1 MSQQYTPALK
11 KINTIISSM
20 KSLGICEKKP
30 EFLSNHP
37 DHIKVLRKVAYQ
49 MLYFLNRD
57 VALSGV
63 HKESLFDI
71 SFAMILEIH
80 SLAEEDRRIMNL
92 KIVDNGKEV
101 NFLEHMDK
109 FLLISSQS
117 IKF

>member
-1 MSQQYTPALK
+1 MSQQLTPALK
-11 KINTIISSM
+11 KINTIIRTM
-20 KSLGICEKKP
+20 KSLGICQDKP

-37 DHIKVLRKVAYQ
+37 DHLKLLRKVAYQ
-49 MLYFLNRD
+49 MLYFLNKD
-57 VALSGV
+57 TALHGV

-71 SFAMILEIH
+71 SFAMILEIN
-80 SLAEEDRRIMNL
+80 SLAEEDRRIVNL

-109 FLLISSQS
+109 FLLISSGS